1 VIALKSAREIE
12 IMKRANIIVAEV
24 LRELKEKVAA
34 GVTTL
39 ELDTIAEELT
49 LKKNAIPA
57 FKGYNVA
64 GRVYPRCLCAS
75 INEEIVHGIPTNR
88 ALREGDIIGLDYGVI
103 YEGFYG
109 DSAVTVGVGRV
120 SDEARRL
127 MEVTEIALYKG
138 IEQLHDGKRLG
149 DLGHA
154 VQQVAESAGY
164 SVVRAFVGHG
174 IGRKLHEEPP
184 VPNYGEPDRGI
195 RLREGMVLA
204 IEPMLNVGGLRSRD
218 KGRRLDG
225 GDEGWKPGG
234 PLRALRRRNQG
245 RPGYS
250 EPIINDSDCANPLC
264 LKKTPSKSP
273 APCLKRSPTP
283 CSVSRWTTGIKSSRI
298 SRARCACIT

>member
-12 IMKRANIIVAEV
+12 VMRRANIIVAEV
-24 LRELKEKVAA
+24 LRELKERVAP

-39 ELDTIAEELT
+39 ELDAIAEELT

-75 INEEIVHGIPTNR
+75 VNEEIVHGIPTNR

-103 YEGFYG
+103 YDGFYG

-127 MEVTEIALYKG
+127 MEVTEIALHKG

-154 VQQVAESAGY
+154 IQQVAENAGY

-174 IGRKLHEEPP
+174 IGRRLHEEPP

-204 IEPMLNVGGLRSRD
+204 IEPMVNVGGYEVEIKEDGWTAVTRD
-218 KGRRLDG
+218 GSLAAHFEHSVAITRDG
-225 GDEGWKPGG
+225 
-234 PLRALRRRNQG
+234 
-245 RPGYS
+245 
-250 EPIINDSDCANPLC
+250 PIILSQL
-264 LKKTPSKSP
+264 
-273 APCLKRSPTP
+273 
-283 CSVSRWTTGIKSSRI
+283 
-298 SRARCACIT
+298 

>member
-1 VIALKSAREIE
+1 MIALKSAREIE

-39 ELDTIAEELT
+39 ELDAIAEELT

-127 MEVTEIALYKG
+127 MEITELALYKG

-204 IEPMLNVGGLRSRD
+204 IEPMVNVGGCEVEIKEDGWTAVTRD
-218 KGRRLDG
+218 GSLAAHFEHSVAITKDG
-225 GDEGWKPGG
+225 PVI
-234 PLRALRRRNQG
+234 LSQ
-245 RPGYS
+245 
-250 EPIINDSDCANPLC
+250 I
-264 LKKTPSKSP
+264 
-273 APCLKRSPTP
+273 
-283 CSVSRWTTGIKSSRI
+283 
-298 SRARCACIT
+298 